1 MDAIERDYL
10 YNFGTEHEQDSVCGS
25 CGCGPCAC
33 VDERLVDDYEGQEI
47 DMAESVR
54 RWSETHAARLG
65 LTEAE
70 WNDLC
75 EREWFAS
82 DGTPKAFA

>member
-1 MDAIERDYL
+1 
-10 YNFGTEHEQDSVCGS
+10 
-25 CGCGPCAC
+25 
-33 VDERLVDDYEGQEI
+33 
-47 DMAESVR
+47 MAESVR
-54 RWSETHAARLG
+54 KWSQTHAARLG

-82 DGTPKAFA
+82 DGTQKAFA

>member
-1 MDAIERDYL
+1 MDMLEEQL
-10 YNFGTEHEQDSVCGS
+10 VSEH
-25 CGCGPCAC
+25 
-33 VDERLVDDYEGQEI
+33 EGQEI
-47 DMAESVR
+47 DMVESVR
-54 RWSETHAARLG
+54 KWSQTHAARLG

-82 DGTPKAFA
+82 DGTQKAFA